1 MAKWASMD
9 QNETAM
15 IFNDSYERVINRF
28 GKSGEFFTAFYD
40 LLIANNPEAAEKF
53 RDTDMAKQ
61 VQMLHASVAILVAFY
76 GMGVQ
81 DDYLQRLAERHSKRG
96 ADIPPRLYGVWL
108 DCLIETVRRF
118 DPKFNENVSVAW
130 RSVLSKGIEF
140 MTARYE

>member
-1 MAKWASMD
+1 
-9 QNETAM
+9 
-15 IFNDSYERVINRF
+15 
-28 GKSGEFFTAFYD
+28 
-40 LLIANNPEAAEKF
+40 
-53 RDTDMAKQ
+53 
-61 VQMLHASVAILVAFY
+61 
-76 GMGVQ
+76 MGVQ

-118 DPKFNENVSVAW
+118 DPKFNENVAVAW